1 MLASLYISKDQEHL
15 NTTDWRFY
23 PAEDC
28 VVVSSFQGEP
38 QIVSSIRA
46 AQRTDPSIHELKL
59 KVRAGELED
68 YSVSSDGCLRFR
80 GRLVVPNLIDLKE
93 EILREAHCS

>member
-15 NTTDWRFY
+15 NTTGWRFY
-23 PAEDC
+23 PTEDC
-28 VVVSSFQGEP
+28 VMVSSFQMEP

-46 AQRTDPSIHELKL
+46 AQRTDPSIHELKM

-68 YSVSSDGCLRFR
+68 CF
-80 GRLVVPNLIDLKE
+80 I
-93 EILREAHCS
+93 I